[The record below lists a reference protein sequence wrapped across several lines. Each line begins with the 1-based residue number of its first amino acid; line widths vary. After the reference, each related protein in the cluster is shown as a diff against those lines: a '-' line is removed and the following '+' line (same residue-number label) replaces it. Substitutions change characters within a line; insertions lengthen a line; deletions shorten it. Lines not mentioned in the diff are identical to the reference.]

1 MVLKQL
7 KIAKH
12 SRSSLLIGRMV
23 LHCENTRVRFDSH
36 ENVCVQQSVKVACQC
51 LQVSKKKKKY
61 IPKLGRHWR
70 PPPPCKNSVA
80 SSPLPG
86 IEIVAHSICGQKAKG
101 ERAEDLSCRL

>member
-1 MVLKQL
+1 MK
-7 KIAKH
+7 
-12 SRSSLLIGRMV
+12 M
-23 LHCENTRVRFDSH
+23 
-36 ENVCVQQSVKVACQC
+36 SVFNKASKLPVSVSKCQ
-51 LQVSKKKKKY
+51 KKKKKY